1 MRSIDICNGSTNHF
15 QAICLRNRPCAT
27 LPRDGDFQSSPI
39 VTHVLFSRL
48 PLRVWY
54 QAYVCRLPNPRTS
67 PTAGG
72 RPQNVMNL
80 KRKKKCGAQASVWAC
95 NITALLCLARF
106 DPNQCIMTLYSVQAR
121 LAGPPPFLLE
131 PIDRIDGPKS
141 GPLRSAA
148 TARFWSH
155 DLQKSALVARND
167 EGAFCIVWG
176 PEKKGGWGT

>member
-1 MRSIDICNGSTNHF
+1 MSKEPSLCYTTARWGFSVFPNRHPCPLLSAAATGMVPGICVPPAEPAH
-15 QAICLRNRPCAT
+15 I
-27 LPRDGDFQSSPI
+27 
-39 VTHVLFSRL
+39 THRRRETPKCNELEE
-48 PLRVWY
+48 
-54 QAYVCRLPNPRTS
+54 
-67 PTAGG
+67 
-72 RPQNVMNL
+72 
-80 KRKKKCGAQASVWAC
+80 KKKCGAQASVWAC